1 MIDSGNA
8 SICPKGKYLLIDNLS
23 NGFDLYNIP
32 RTSPTHSLI
41 IPTKRLYTKQG
52 VFTKNGAQ
60 IACGSDHG
68 KVYLYDTQLAAH
80 LQVLRHTTGTD
91 IACPKT
97 SSLTASRGYHDPVR
111 GGCHVFR
118 KPNNSNSDMSNN
130 SNSDICIWAKP
141 VSHLSLMRNTY
152 PR

>member
-68 KVYLYDTQLAAH
+68 KVYLYDTQQAER

-91 IACPKT
+91 IVFPQDLIADGFQRISW
-97 SSLTASRGYHDPVR
+97 SSPWRLS
-111 GGCHVFR
+111 HVQ
-118 KPNNSNSDMSNN
+118 KA
-130 SNSDICIWAKP
+130 I
-141 VSHLSLMRNTY
+141 SLRLGRQTTIAQISVY
-152 PR
+152 GQCL